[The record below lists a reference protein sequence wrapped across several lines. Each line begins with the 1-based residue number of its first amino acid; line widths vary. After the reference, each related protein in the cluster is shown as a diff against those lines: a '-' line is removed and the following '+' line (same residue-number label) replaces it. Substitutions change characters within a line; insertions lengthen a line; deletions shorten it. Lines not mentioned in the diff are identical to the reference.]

1 MSETVTLIINFNDGT
16 KISFY
21 FPRVTKDTTSI
32 ATKIDKFLDS
42 PNIILELEQELIII
56 PTSNIKYIQIT
67 PKPLKSPSMAIPNA
81 SLIG

>member
-67 PKPLKSPSMAIPNA
+67 PKPLKLPSMAIPNA
-81 SLIG
+81 SIIG